1 MPEVLTEELLR
12 AARVVDEGGGLPVTG
27 NKSASDGH
35 VTGNSTIDEAAL
47 KETADTF
54 LMTIPPRDHK
64 SSKKLL
70 YRFIGGIGTL
80 HTPVNRR
87 CMRLRYPTCNR

>member
-1 MPEVLTEELLR
+1 
-12 AARVVDEGGGLPVTG
+12 
-27 NKSASDGH
+27 
-35 VTGNSTIDEAAL
+35 
-47 KETADTF
+47 
-54 LMTIPPRDHK
+54 MTIPPRDHK